1 MVFFMD
7 QSIECARLA
16 RLASVGASEIAQ
28 ECLDHPEQRRFW
40 WGYDIEDGGRLYIE
54 YRRSHGS

>member
-1 MVFFMD
+1 MD

-16 RLASVGASEIAQ
+16 RLAGVGANEIAQ

-54 YRRSHGS
+54 YRRGHEC